1 MSQGNVKIVRRM
13 YEAFHSGDAEGALAH
28 FDPEVVVDATMRVDA
43 GIGHGREELSAIISR
58 WLAAFDEWREEIE
71 EMRDLGS
78 QVCVVL
84 TQYGRGKGS
93 GIETETRYAVLYE
106 VRGNQITRMTL
117 YPGPVAALDAVG
129 AAGVAMAIG
138 RATLSRTA

>member
-1 MSQGNVKIVRRM
+1 MSQENVEVVRRM

-43 GIGHGREELSAIISR
+43 GIGHGREELYAIIGR
-58 WLAAFDEWREEIE
+58 WLGAFDEWREEIE

-78 QVCVVL
+78 QVCVVS
-84 TQYGRGKGS
+84 TQHGRGKGS

-106 VRGNQITRMTL
+106 VDGSQITRMTL
-117 YPGPVAALDAVG
+117 YPGPAEALEAVG
-129 AAGVAMAIG
+129 L
-138 RATLSRTA
+138 RE